1 MRRATDR
8 AAALTDDLLTFS
20 RRSND
25 EPETIDVHEVIAAA
39 HDMLTQLVAA
49 GVTIDLQLDATSTR
63 IDADPR
69 RIEQVLVNLVVNAA
83 DAMPLGGRIT
93 VATSDGYGPGGTDN
107 GLRSLRI
114 AVIDTGTGMA
124 PHVQHRIFEP
134 FFTTKP
140 PGSGTGLGL
149 STAHSVVRSYGGTIT
164 VESRMGEGTTFVI
177 MLPLSAQIGA
187 ASASWPE
194 APWTEEP
201 PPDPLSRSADSALH
215 TILVV
220 DDEPDAR
227 AGVAEI
233 LRRRG
238 YRVLEAHD
246 AADAVDVASNVLA
259 PIDLLVSDVVMPGVG
274 GPELAERIRNQFP
287 DIEVLF
293 VSGYADIES
302 ASPGLHGAT
311 LLRKPVQGTA
321 LIASVQNALASHD
334 TRIKARSGTPHP
346 SP

>member
-1 MRRATDR
+1 
-8 AAALTDDLLTFS
+8 
-20 RRSND
+20 
-25 EPETIDVHEVIAAA
+25 
-39 HDMLTQLVAA
+39 MLTQLVAA

-83 DAMPLGGRIT
+83 DAMPSGGRIT
-93 VATSDGYGPGGTDN
+93 LATSDSYGPRGTDD
-107 GLRSLRI
+107 GFRSLRI

-149 STAHSVVRSYGGTIT
+149 STADTVVRSYGGTIS
-164 VESRMGEGTTFVI
+164 VESRMGEGTVFVI
-177 MLPLSAQIGA
+177 MLPLSSQIGAA

-194 APWTEEP
+194 APWTDAP
-201 PPDPLSRSADSALH
+201 RPDLPSRSADTVLH

-302 ASPGLHGAT
+302 ASPCFYGAT

-321 LIASVQNALASHD
+321 LVASVENALASHD